1 MGAVAHLPN
10 QFESAQPAADASLAE
25 LLSTS
30 SDIIESIFADRMRQL
45 GSTEADIHKLST
57 SAAYA
62 VFAWSA
68 GRGFG
73 A

>member
-1 MGAVAHLPN
+1 MGAVAHLPS
-10 QFESAQPAADASLAE
+10 QFEPAQPAADASLAE
-25 LLSTS
+25 VLSTC
-30 SDIIESIFADRMRQL
+30 SDIIESTFADRFRQL
-45 GSTEADIHKLST
+45 GGSDADIHKLSA
-57 SAAYA
+57 SAAHA